1 MEDSEGLM
9 KGGDYFEE
17 WKKTMKRT
25 IKPGVIIK
33 IVSCFLNTKMSST
46 LKYMIASVIDDE

>member
-1 MEDSEGLM
+1 MEGSEGLM
-9 KGGDYFEE
+9 KGGDFCEE

-33 IVSCFLNTKMSST
+33 IVSCFLNTKNVFHVKVYDS
-46 LKYMIASVIDDE
+46 LGN